1 VRVELPVSG
10 GWVEIAERW
19 KGTLHGIVSGA
30 VMIQTGDD
38 GKVLIPG
45 DIGDRQTLAF
55 LKQQITDWSFAQPP
69 PDGQGIPIPKVPG
82 PGGQDRT
89 SVLEEVLEGTV
100 DEDDFSVLKDAVQP
114 LLVKLNGRGRGNPPG
129 RPELSASS

>member
-1 VRVELPVSG
+1 MTANTNTVVNP
-10 GWVEIAERW
+10 
-19 KGTLHGIVSGA
+19 H
-30 VMIQTGDD
+30 DD
-38 GKVLIPG
+38 
-45 DIGDRQTLAF
+45 
-55 LKQQITDWSFAQPP
+55 
-69 PDGQGIPIPKVPG
+69 QGIPIPKVPG